1 MNAVC
6 TWKVNVINLSIGFNQ
21 NGLLRPERRILHD
34 ALDFAWRSNVV
45 IFAAASNSGNR
56 EELAYPAS
64 ERHLVFCMNSTDG
77 NGGRSWFNP
86 QHQVRHDN
94 FSILGEHVLSTWL
107 QNDLS
112 SGAFLSKQGA
122 AWKRDQGTS
131 IACTIAA
138 CVAVLVYQF
147 GRQYAVGMPEILE
160 TPKGL
165 NAILGIM
172 SCETSDGFYDI
183 VPWVELFHSKHNVDQ
198 IKALIDMKLSKL
210 P

>member
-21 NGLLRPERRILHD
+21 NELLKPEKRILHD

-86 QHQVRHDN
+86 QHQDRRDN

-112 SGAFLSKQGA
+112 SGVFFSKQGA
-122 AWKRDQGTS
+122 ALKRNQGTS

-147 GRQYAVGMPEILE
+147 GRQYAVDMPEILE
-160 TPKGL
+160 TPDGL
-165 NAILGIM
+165 SAILVMM
-172 SCETSDGFYDI
+172 SRRTSDGFRDI
-183 VPWVELFHSKHNVDQ
+183 VPWVDLFHPNHNVNQ
-198 IKALIDMKLSKL
+198 IKAFIDTTLSKL
-210 P
+210 